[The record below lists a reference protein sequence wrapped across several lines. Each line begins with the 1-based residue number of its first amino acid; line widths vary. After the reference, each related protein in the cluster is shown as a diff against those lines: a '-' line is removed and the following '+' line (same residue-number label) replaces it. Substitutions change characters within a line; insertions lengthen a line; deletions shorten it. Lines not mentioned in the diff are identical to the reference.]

1 MLYSLIGTCAMN
13 NVNPY
18 EWLKDIFERINN
30 HSVNRLSE

>member
-1 MLYSLIGTCAMN
+1 MN

-30 HSVNRLSE
+30 HPVNRLSELLAHNWISLN